1 MVDPLKKS
9 AEPLPSAEIASSAR
23 PADCAPAENND
34 IAKLLQEEAPDV
46 IAALPAEKKQ
56 KLIAV
61 VEKSVA
67 ITEHHGPIPCPGD
80 IAEYNKHIPNGADRI
95 MKMAEDQSRHRM
107 EMEKLVISSQQRQG
121 ERGQVFGL
129 IIGVVGLSIGAFVA
143 IKGHD
148 WVGGGIAGTSVISL
162 VYAFVTGKKSQRR
175 DLDKKAQSLPKKE

>member
-1 MVDPLKKS
+1 MVDPLKK
-9 AEPLPSAEIASSAR
+9 PSESSPPAEIAPTAR
-23 PADCAPAENND
+23 PADCASAETKD
-34 IAKLLQEEAPDV
+34 IAKLLQEEVPDV
-46 IAALPAEKKQ
+46 IEALPAEKKK

-121 ERGQVFGL
+121 ERGQIFGL
-129 IIGVVGLSIGAFVA
+129 FIGVVGLSIGAFVS

-148 WVGGGIAGTSVISL
+148 WVGGGIAGTTVISL
-162 VYAFVTGKKSQRR
+162 VYAFVTGKRSQRR
-175 DLDKKAQSLPKKE
+175 DLNKKAESLPKKA